1 MTNEE
6 MNEQIEKW
14 KELIA
19 QTKGFLEAKGDSISD
34 RAILRINAL
43 LDAAEENE
51 KLTEKLKRAI
61 ESNQATINA
70 IIIAASALPQA
81 QGFPIDEI
89 GVSIKNHNQ
98 VLHVFFKKTQE
109 VNGEFWRYKSH
120 KIESL

>member
-6 MNEQIEKW
+6 IIN
-14 KELIA
+14 
-19 QTKGFLEAKGDSISD
+19 EAKEYLEEKERYIPNE
-34 RAILRINAL
+34 AIQMINAL
-43 LDAAEENE
+43 VEEIEKNNE
-51 KLTEKLKRAI
+51 IIGKLEAAI

-98 VLHVFFKKTQE
+98 VLHVFFKKNQE
-109 VNGEFWRYKSH
+109 VNGEFWRYESH